1 MNLIAI
7 LEESERFNSAVCPLI
22 ESNPDLR
29 NIFISDLNFIAKK
42 FSLYSDDAS
51 KSKEYLVTGIYVY
64 ASHPKVINDK
74 GRFSK
79 PDVWASL
86 NDKSRKEINDLWI
99 NYGKKFFENEF
110 VKQDS
115 LYLPK
120 YFRDSEFFDKIAACY
135 YRFSLIMTHADG
147 IQTEIMK
154 SEVENL
160 KKIYS
165 EIYGREVTPV
175 SSSSTGSGDI
185 QNSQGDNTESL
196 DEIML
201 KLNSLIGMERV
212 KEDVKTLINFIRVQK
227 ARIERGLAKTNISL
241 HTVFYGPP
249 GTGKT
254 TVARLIGKIFQAMG
268 LLEKGHLVE
277 VDRSG
282 LVAGYVGQT
291 AEKVDNV
298 VKDAMDGVLFIDEA
312 YTLKPENDGSDYGQE
327 AIDSLLKR
335 MEDNREKLVVIVA
348 GYKDEMD
355 RFLNSNP
362 GMKSRFNRYF
372 YFDNYKPEEL
382 LLIFK
387 KMIKDGSYTITPGGE
402 IKLLSLLTTQ
412 FNNKDKTF
420 GNGRLVRNIFE
431 KCVERQANRLA
442 SLSSFTDSDLIS
454 LEESDIPETI

>member
-1 MNLIAI
+1 MNIIAI
-7 LEESERFNSAVCPLI
+7 LEESERFNSAVSSLI
-22 ESNPDLR
+22 ASNPDLR

-42 FSLYSDDAS
+42 FSLYTDDAS
-51 KSKEYLVTGIYVY
+51 MSKEYLVTGIYVY

-79 PDVWASL
+79 PEVFASL
-86 NDKSRKEINDLWI
+86 NDKSRKEVNDLWI

-147 IQTEIMK
+147 IQTDVMK
-154 SEVENL
+154 SEVEKL
-160 KKIYS
+160 KSIYS
-165 EIYGREVTPV
+165 EIYGKEVTPV
-175 SSSSTGSGDI
+175 SSGSTTQTFSGGGAE
-185 QNSQGDNTESL
+185 NRESL
-196 DEIML
+196 EEILM
-201 KLNSLIGMERV
+201 KLNGLIGMDRV

-298 VKDAMDGVLFIDEA
+298 VKEAMDGVLFIDEA

-387 KMIKDGSYTITPGGE
+387 KMIKDGSYSVTPRGE
-402 IKLLSLLTTQ
+402 AKLLTLLTSQ

-431 KCVERQANRLA
+431 KCVEKQANRLA
-442 SLSSFTDSDLIS
+442 SLSSFSDDDLIV
-454 LEESDIPETI
+454 LDESDIPETI